1 MNIKWKIAQAT
12 EIRWWQ
18 RYLGNKSVPDYLAW
32 KKAYWVDFLAK
43 IGIALSPSEYVLDA
57 GCGPA
62 GIFMVTEA
70 QKTVA
75 LDPLLEEY
83 AAKIPH
89 FQPKSYPN
97 TTFVA
102 SPLEKYNAPKQFDT
116 VFCLNAINHVADLGA
131 SFDKIVDL
139 TKANGRLVVSI
150 DAHNYGF
157 FKHLFR
163 TLPGDILHPHQYDL
177 AEYEAML
184 TRRGCHIART
194 VLMKKE
200 FFFNYYVL
208 VTTKSL

>member
-1 MNIKWKIAQAT
+1 
-12 EIRWWQ
+12 
-18 RYLGNKSVPDYLAW
+18 
-32 KKAYWVDFLAK
+32 
-43 IGIALSPSEYVLDA
+43 
-57 GCGPA
+57 
-62 GIFMVTEA
+62 
-70 QKTVA
+70 
-75 LDPLLEEY
+75 
-83 AAKIPH
+83 
-89 FQPKSYPN
+89 
-97 TTFVA
+97 
-102 SPLEKYNAPKQFDT
+102 
-116 VFCLNAINHVADLGA
+116 LGA